1 MSEEPTS
8 TRPHRSLRI
17 LMVVDL
23 PWDGRLGAC
32 RVLMEL
38 ADQWRALGHKISHFS
53 LSEAFPASR
62 ASGVRFALQQ
72 LLFAHKV
79 AAFIRTNKDSF
90 DVIDAAIGCVPY
102 SRQALGFRGIIV
114 ARSVG
119 LYLLYERFERVTIRR
134 WPRQSRG
141 TTAGRLF
148 YGFVHRSLMRA
159 CDSSVRTADVINV
172 PNESEASC
180 LCESLDLKGRIIV
193 QPYGL
198 SDSYRHLLSQQDR
211 SAEERLAER
220 RVCFI
225 GMWSP
230 RKGSYDWPR
239 IIRAVRSQIPEV
251 RFRFLGTMTD
261 ATAVRK
267 DLGSVSEENLEFVS
281 HFKREDLLSLLVDC
295 TVGAFPSYV
304 EGFGLAVLEQLAA
317 GLPTVAYDVPGPRDI
332 LKSTLPDLLVPC
344 GDAEKFAATLCQ
356 VLGASAIDYGVLS
369 KKSIEAATPF
379 SWETIAVDTLDEYQ
393 TMLDSSAVI
402 QARRQGTRRG

>member
-1 MSEEPTS
+1 
-8 TRPHRSLRI
+8 
-17 LMVVDL
+17 
-23 PWDGRLGAC
+23 
-32 RVLMEL
+32 MEL
-38 ADQWRALGHKISHFS
+38 ADQWRALGHQVSHFS

-72 LLFAHKV
+72 LSFARKV
-79 AAFIRTNKDSF
+79 AAFIRRKKDSF
-90 DVIDAAIGCVPY
+90 DIIDATIGCLPY
-102 SRQALGFRGIIV
+102 SRKALGFRGIVV

-134 WPRQSRG
+134 WPRHSRG
-141 TTAGRLF
+141 TVAGRLF
-148 YGFVHRSLMRA
+148 YGFVRRSLMRA
-159 CDSSVRTADVINV
+159 CDSSVKAADVINV
-172 PNESEASC
+172 PNESEATC
-180 LCESLDLKGRIIV
+180 LSESLDFRGRIIV

-198 SDSYRHLLSQQDR
+198 SDSCRHLLSQQDR

-261 ATAVRK
+261 ATTVRK
-267 DLGSVSEENLEFVS
+267 DLGSASEEKLEFVS

-317 GLPTVAYDVPGPRDI
+317 GLPTVAYDIPGPRDI
-332 LKSTLPDLLVPC
+332 LRRTLPDLLVPC
-344 GDAEKFAATLCQ
+344 GDTEKFAATLCQ
-356 VLGASAIDYGVLS
+356 VLALSAGDYRVLS
-369 KKSIEAATPF
+369 RKSVETTGAF
-379 SWETIAVDTLDEYQ
+379 SWETIALDTLGEYEPLLDCSVATQ
-393 TMLDSSAVI
+393 T
-402 QARRQGTRRG
+402 RGTGHSRD